1 MTQHRY
7 FFDLPMDTPTTL
19 QIHVSTASG
28 TLDMQITGPDDVV
41 YFEGHDLSERDGPY
55 TCYLPASGT

>member
-55 TCYLPASGT
+55 T